1 MTKAQRSS
9 GMITGE
15 VTDSEAVLRNTEKA
29 LKHKSKVAQEQWVRK
44 TKTIQRSNRAE
55 HRRSKQLVSQTTHGS
70 QVTDLP
76 GANEQVTNPSPC
88 LRNKKGKKGNSSIKD
103 NWLTAPLR
111 KQLV

>member
-1 MTKAQRSS
+1 MQHGKGSETQKQS
-9 GMITGE
+9 GTRTVGE
-15 VTDSEAVLRNTEKA
+15 KDEDK
-29 LKHKSKVAQEQWVRK
+29 
-44 TKTIQRSNRAE
+44 IQRSNRAE